1 MKLKFSEWLKLHE
14 FGGGTGPYILGKK
27 DKGGSGCGKH
37 TDFQVSGAC
46 SDANTEAGNEKIRNG
61 GSSKKK

>member
-14 FGGGTGPYILGKK
+14 FGTGPYILGKK
-27 DKGGSGCGKH
+27 DKGGNGCGKH
-37 TDFQVSGAC
+37 RDFNVSGAC

-61 GSSKKK
+61 KNSRK